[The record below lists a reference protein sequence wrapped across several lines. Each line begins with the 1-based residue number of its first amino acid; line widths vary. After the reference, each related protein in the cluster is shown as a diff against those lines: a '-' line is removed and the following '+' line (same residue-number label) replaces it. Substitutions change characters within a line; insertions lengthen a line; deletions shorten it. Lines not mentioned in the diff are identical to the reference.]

1 MMEIHDYEYISW
13 NEFYRLCRR
22 LYEQISI
29 SGFRPDTIIA
39 IARGGYAPA
48 RILADYFTV
57 MDLLTLKIEH
67 YHGPDK
73 MAKAVV
79 RCPLMADITGKRVL
93 LVDDV
98 SDSGD
103 TFLVA
108 LHHLEGYGDPVSLQ
122 TGVLHHKATSL
133 FNPDFYAK
141 RIVKWRWI
149 TYPWAV
155 VEDLSVVASRM
166 RPLPKNENELR
177 CKLRDEMGI
186 ALPKRLYNQIASVV
200 LSNVTG

>member
-1 MMEIHDYEYISW
+1 MQDHAYEYIGW
-13 NEFYRLCRR
+13 NEFYRLCGR

-48 RILADYFTV
+48 RILADYFAV
-57 MDLLTLKIEH
+57 MNLLSLKIEH
-67 YHGPDK
+67 YHGPEK
-73 MAKAVV
+73 KPKAVV
-79 RCPLMADITGKRVL
+79 RCPLTADIGGKRVL

-103 TFLVA
+103 TFQVA
-108 LHHLEGYGDPVSLQ
+108 LHHLAGHGDPTSLK
-122 TGVLHHKATSL
+122 TGVLHLKSTSV
-133 FNPDFYAK
+133 FKPDYCAR

-155 VEDLSVVASRM
+155 VEDLSVIVSRM
-166 RPLPKNENELR
+166 RPLPRDETELR

-186 ALPKRLYNQIASVV
+186 ALPQRLFGRIASVV
-200 LSNVTG
+200 LANVSG